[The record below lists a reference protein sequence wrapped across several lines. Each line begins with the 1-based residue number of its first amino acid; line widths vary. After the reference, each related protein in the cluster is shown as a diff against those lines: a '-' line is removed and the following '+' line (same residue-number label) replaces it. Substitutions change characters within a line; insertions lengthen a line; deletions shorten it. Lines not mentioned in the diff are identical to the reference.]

1 MTTPQFQALALIGA
15 EPGISSADLAR
26 RCEVTAQTI
35 MDVVRN
41 LERARLVEREAHS
54 EHGRIMT
61 LRLTEHGLTMLERC
75 QRLVA
80 RVERQMLAP
89 FSQAERAAFVAALL
103 QAGDALLAGRPRRRS
118 RPNA

>member
-26 RCEVTAQTI
+26 RSEVTAQTI
-35 MDVVRN
+35 MDIVRN
-41 LERARLVEREAHS
+41 LCRAGLVEREAHP
-54 EHGRIMT
+54 EHGRILT
-61 LRLTEHGLTMLERC
+61 LRLTEPGLAMLERC

-80 RVERQMLAP
+80 KVERQMLTP
-89 FSQAERAAFVAALL
+89 FNQAERAAFVVALL